1 MTEEEDD
8 DNPLITPCK
17 CSGSMRFVHHE
28 CLRSWF
34 QLKRQIRQSAFIS
47 TFYWSGLE
55 CELCKTLYP
64 SEIKTK
70 TGHSLKIIEYETPR
84 DGRDYLV
91 LESISSTVNKVIH
104 VVDLYHC
111 SSFFIGRGQE
121 ADVRIKDITVS
132 R

>member
-1 MTEEEDD
+1 M
-8 DNPLITPCK
+8 
-17 CSGSMRFVHHE
+17 
-28 CLRSWF
+28 
-34 QLKRQIRQSAFIS
+34 FIS

-70 TGHSLKIIEYETPR
+70 NGHSLKIIEYDTPG

-104 VVDLYHC
+104 VVDLHHC

-121 ADVRIKDITVS
+121 ADVRITDITVS